1 MSSLFAGTGS
11 LEKDQ
16 DSCRPNSNINPGSRG
31 KKGAAMKKVTVQIL
45 MGLIA
50 LLAPTDLPAQN
61 APVVIRAGHFPN
73 ITHAQGVI
81 GQANGWFDKALA
93 PEARV
98 DWKVFNAGPSVIEA
112 LYAGAIDIAYIG
124 PNPAINGYVRSQGEA
139 LRIVA
144 GATSGGAALIVRA
157 DSGIQKPQDF
167 HGRKI
172 ATPQL
177 GNTQDVALRSWL
189 QKNGLKLRE
198 RGGDVQ
204 VIPIANPDQLTLFLK
219 KEIDGA
225 WAPEPWASRLIREA
239 NGRLFLDERD
249 LWPNKQFVTTHIIVS
264 TKFLKEHR
272 NLVKKWIKAH
282 VELTEWINKDLPE
295 AKRVLNG
302 EIKKETGKALRQPVL
317 DDSFSRLTV
326 TYDPVR
332 SSLYVSANAAFEAG
346 LLGRQRPDLSGI
358 YDLSIL
364 NEVLKEKGLK
374 PVQ

>member
-1 MSSLFAGTGS
+1 
-11 LEKDQ
+11 
-16 DSCRPNSNINPGSRG
+16 
-31 KKGAAMKKVTVQIL
+31 MKKHFVQL
-45 MGLIA
+45 GLVLA
-50 LLAPTDLPAQN
+50 GLLISFSVHAQTAPA
-61 APVVIRAGHFPN
+61 VIRAGHFPN
-73 ITHAQGVI
+73 VTHSQAVI

-98 DWKVFNAGPSVIEA
+98 DWKIFNAGPSVIEA
-112 LYAGAIDIAYIG
+112 LFAGAIDLAYIG

-167 HGRKI
+167 HGKKI
-172 ATPQL
+172 ASPQL

-204 VIPIANPDQLTLFLK
+204 VIPISNPDQLTLFLK

-239 NGRLFLDERD
+239 NGRLFFDERD

-264 TKFLKEHR
+264 TKFLKQHR

-282 VELTEWINKDLPE
+282 IELTEWINKNQAE

-302 EIKKETGKALRQPVL
+302 EIKKETGKALPQPVL
-317 DDSFSRLTV
+317 DDSFSRLEV
-326 TYDPVR
+326 TYDPIR
-332 SSLYVSANAAFEAG
+332 SSLFTSAKGAFEAG
-346 LLGRQRPDLSGI
+346 FLGRERPDLSGI